1 MKKNPDKAKQV
12 EYTAEEERIFELAR
26 QIKEVRERCLFVCGP
41 IPCACPHEVKKLRQ
55 EIEAMGYY
63 VITEGIV
70 DPKTLEPRIGVKI
83 FKPKDDLPPDLAKI
97 YDDWLMA
104 RRLEFNEAD
113 PAKKEGNP
121 PIDEEFL
128 KKAGIKIV

>member
-1 MKKNPDKAKQV
+1 M
-12 EYTAEEERIFELAR
+12 EYTAEEERIFKLAKLIGEIR
-26 QIKEVRERCLFVCGP
+26 TRCFYVCGP
-41 IPCACPHEVKKLRQ
+41 TPCDHPKEANKLSQ
-55 EIEAMGYY
+55 EIEAMGYL
-63 VITEGIV
+63 VETVGAFNPI
-70 DPKTLEPRIGVKI
+70 TLEPKIEVKI
-83 FKPKDDLPPDLAKI
+83 FKPKGDLPPDLAKI

-121 PIDEEFL
+121 PTDEEFL